1 MSEYLTVQ
9 IHWKVSNDVIN
20 SKNISLVK
28 RGNKVFHNAQHLLLE
43 LNQYERCFYDYLCEQ
58 MDKDNSVY
66 IDQPFKSDFL
76 LHYSKVRKKKKS
88 LTIEKLTAF
97 TSKLKKLGLLL
108 ENNSRSYYT
117 VNPKYA
123 HNGSE
128 KDRVKLMQELIYE
141 RLKTKRTPE
150 HLIDIPV
157 DKFLEAL
164 NQIYFCK

>member
-20 SKNISLVK
+20 SENIYLVK

-58 MDKDNSVY
+58 MDKDNAVY

-88 LTIEKLTAF
+88 LTIEKLTAY

-108 ENNSRSYYT
+108 ENTSRGYYI

-123 HNGSE
+123 YNGSE
-128 KDRVKLMQELIYE
+128 KGRVELIKELVYE
-141 RLKTKRTPE
+141 RLKNKKSLE
-150 HLIDIPV
+150 HLIDTTD
-157 DKFLEAL
+157 DKFKKAL
-164 NQIYFCK
+164 NAK

>member
-1 MSEYLTVQ
+1 MSKYLTVQ
-9 IHWKVSNDVIN
+9 IHWKVSNDIIN
-20 SKNISLVK
+20 SKNIYLVK

-43 LNQYERCFYDYLCEQ
+43 LNQYQRCFYDYLCER
-58 MDKDNSVY
+58 MDKKNAVY
-66 IDQPFKSDFL
+66 VDQPFKSDFL
-76 LHYSKVRKKKKS
+76 VHYNKVRQKKKD
-88 LTIEKLTAF
+88 LTFENLTTY

-128 KDRVKLMQELIYE
+128 KDRVKLIQELVYD
-141 RLKTKRTPE
+141 RLKTQSTLK
-150 HLIDIPV
+150 HLIDTTD

-164 NQIYFCK
+164 KPR